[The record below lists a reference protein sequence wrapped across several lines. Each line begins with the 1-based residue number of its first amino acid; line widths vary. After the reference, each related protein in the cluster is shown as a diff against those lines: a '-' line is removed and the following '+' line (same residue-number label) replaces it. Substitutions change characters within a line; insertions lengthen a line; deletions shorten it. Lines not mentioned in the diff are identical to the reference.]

1 MKKRI
6 GESVSQGRLHWR
18 SVVNWGPRWLI
29 PAVLAW
35 SGSSAPIVRAG
46 SISLDGWQTV
56 VNNTVVF
63 PGDTRTF
70 NSYNQPSINDAGL
83 VVFRGR
89 SSGKP
94 GGEPSSGI
102 FTRDMSSAGQP
113 LSVIATR
120 AMLAPVPSPLP
131 PGVTATNS
139 KFNDFPAIP
148 RIDRRSNTV
157 VTRGQSGPTLE
168 VPSPTPED
176 PTATTRV
183 GTSGIYTNPSGPL
196 AVGAAITGNLP
207 GFGQFQVPGTTPGT
221 KFDQFPGAP
230 SVTDT
235 STVVF
240 KGNWTDA
247 TGTPQTGVYW
257 RDVANSANPVVKIAD
272 SNMNIPGSETR
283 FGSTAP
289 PSAAAGKAVFLGV
302 NNEAQ
307 PTLGGIYMADLSP
320 LPTLNSI
327 VRIGDVAPGFAVN
340 SDNTFT
346 RLGEALSYDGRYV
359 AFWGGVGS
367 ATNSLLLTCPEDGN
381 ADVLEYCM
389 LGPDG
394 LPGTGDEFD
403 NYPVTVPTYQGIF
416 VADTQ
421 DGSVDLVASTWG
433 SDGFTDFVYWGF
445 TGRPPGVGGGD
456 DPEESLELARWRST
470 SFVAVDNGM
479 VAFKGNKGDAFGLYL
494 GSADAGSLLTIAEMG
509 WEGSLIDPSAAG
521 MGISALGIERDGFR
535 NGRIAITASMA
546 NDLESMAGVYV
557 VSTVPEPGTLTLVGM
572 AVTALVFHSRRRR
585 R

>member
-1 MKKRI
+1 MIDRP
-6 GESVSQGRLHWR
+6 GWR
-18 SVVNWGPRWLI
+18 SGFKCGPRWLI
-29 PAVLAW
+29 PAMLAW
-35 SGSSAPIVRAG
+35 NLSAPPLIWAG
-46 SISLDGWQTV
+46 SISLGDWQTV
-56 VNNTVVF
+56 VNNTMAF
-63 PGDTRTF
+63 PGDSRPF

-120 AMLAPVPSPLP
+120 AMLAPVPAPLP
-131 PGVTATNS
+131 PGVSATQA
-139 KFNDFPAIP
+139 KFNEFPAIP
-148 RIDRRSNTV
+148 RIDRGSNTV

-168 VPSPTPED
+168 VPAPTPED

-196 AVGAAITGNLP
+196 EVGAAITGNLP
-207 GFGQFQVPGTTPGT
+207 GFGQFQVPGTAPGT

-247 TGTPQTGVYW
+247 TGNPQTGVYW
-257 RDVANSANPVVKIAD
+257 RDVANPANPVVRIAD
-272 SNMNIPGSETR
+272 SSLNIPGTDTH

-289 PSAAAGKAVFLGV
+289 PSAAAGKGVFLGV
-302 NNEAQ
+302 NNEEQ
-307 PTLGGIYMADLSP
+307 PTLGGIFQADLTP
-320 LPTLNSI
+320 LPSLNPI
-327 VRIGDVAPGFAVN
+327 VRIGDVAPGFDVN

-346 RLGEALSYDGRYV
+346 RLGEALSFDGRYV

-367 ATNSLLLTCPEDGN
+367 ATNSLLLQCPEDGN
-381 ADVLEYCM
+381 SAVLDYCM

-403 NYPVTVPTYQGIF
+403 NFPVTVPTYQGIF
-416 VADTQ
+416 VADTL

-445 TGRPPGVGGGD
+445 TGRPPGVGDGD

-470 SFVAVDNGM
+470 SFVAVDNGL

-494 GSADAGSLLTIAEMG
+494 GSADSSSLTTIAEMG
-509 WEGSLIDPSAAG
+509 WDGGLIDPFASG

-546 NDLESMAGVYV
+546 NELESMAGVYV
-557 VSTVPEPGTLTLVGM
+557 VNTAPEPGTLTLVGI
-572 AVTALVFHSRRRR
+572 AFSILAFHRKRYWGMTKLRIR
-585 R
+585 H